1 MMRDLSN
8 INTFDNTYTRHIK
21 STIMK
26 LSTIGTLHYYLG
38 FVRLNMKIFYKANQL
53 TLFLEKDLLHLK

>member
-1 MMRDLSN
+1 MRDLSN

-53 TLFLEKDLLHLK
+53 TLFLERDLSRFK